1 MQKKAVSFFR
11 RLENNLPAFLF
22 SLLAGVCAGA
32 LVYIYHF
39 QLPLFSKSR
48 IALCAVIG
56 FAFSLLVFFSLQRF
70 ILPLF
75 QQHNKK
81 KQVLIILL
89 TIIASLLL
97 AFMLDY
103 TILRI
108 HPLYPQRSLLVEM
121 DLSNLP
127 EDIEGVSFSH
137 LELAYRDVGYSE
149 FTIDG
154 DYEKRDAALFFP
166 TGQIASIRWQGI
178 TGELARLAFE
188 PTSQPFEIQVHWDE
202 GSDDLDLYQS
212 GDVLAIHTKDFPLFP
227 HEALIIHLLSLP
239 LIFAVLFGLLNGL
252 FSPRPYA
259 GFMLMIWLFIYLLYY
274 PGIIG
279 DVNIVAVDDL
289 LAGQPTDWHPII
301 YTLLVAFNIR
311 FLASASSLLV
321 MQFSALALIF
331 HNVFSYL
338 QEKEVS
344 RVILVA
350 LSLLIALLPTNF
362 LSMITLTNDI
372 PYSIT
377 LTALTFL
384 IFKIIVSNGKWLE
397 SKTNLLLLSLTASLA
412 ILFRYNGIPAVA
424 FFFVCLLL
432 AYPKHW
438 LRSLLSAA
446 VVMALW
452 FFVTGPLYNMLNVTS
467 QTEGHFDNIL
477 LHHISAHVDNG
488 TPLSVEESAYLDSL
502 LPLEEWKYSCCTNAS
517 MWQNDDFDREAF
529 HTQSAYNRRL
539 ALSLFRRN
547 PALEIGHMLCASDI
561 VWDTA
566 GGCEIKHPSLEYIRE
581 DYFWTG
587 SYFPQYQESS
597 FFPMLV
603 KPISAFISYL
613 DGSPLFS
620 SIFWRPAWYL
630 YLSIICVIVFAMRN
644 RSIRGLLLL
653 APIMGQSLFLLLFNR
668 VQNFRYQYCVVLVGL
683 LLLALVFYKPR
694 ED

>member
-1 MQKKAVSFFR
+1 M
-11 RLENNLPAFLF
+11 
-22 SLLAGVCAGA
+22 
-32 LVYIYHF
+32 
-39 QLPLFSKSR
+39 
-48 IALCAVIG
+48 ALCAIVA
-56 FAFSLLVFFSLQRF
+56 FAFSILVFFSLQKF

-75 QQHNKK
+75 QQHKK
-81 KQVLIILL
+81 GKQIIIILL
-89 TIIASLLL
+89 TVITSLLL
-97 AFMLDY
+97 AFTLDY
-103 TILRI
+103 TIPRI
-108 HPLYPQRSLLVEM
+108 YPLYPQRSLLVEM

-137 LELAYRDVGYSE
+137 LDLAYWDVSYSE
-149 FTIDG
+149 LQIEG
-154 DYEKRDAALFFP
+154 QYEQRSDALFFP
-166 TGQIASIRWQGI
+166 SGQSASIRWRGI
-178 TGELARLAFE
+178 TGELAHLVFE
-188 PTSQPFEIQVHWDE
+188 PTSQPFTIRVNWDDS
-202 GSDDLDLYQS
+202 SDDLDLYQS
-212 GDVLAIHTKDFPLFP
+212 GDVLATHTRDFPLVP
-227 HEALIIHLLSLP
+227 QEALIIRLLSLP
-239 LIFAVLFGLLNGL
+239 LIFAFLFGLFNGL

-259 GFMLMIWLFIYLLYY
+259 GIILMIWLFIYLLYY

-321 MQFSALALIF
+321 MQFSVLALIF
-331 HNVFSYL
+331 HNAFSFL
-338 QEKEVS
+338 QEKGVS

-446 VVMALW
+446 LVLALW

-477 LHHISAHVDNG
+477 LHHISAHVENG
-488 TPLSVEESAYLDSL
+488 TPLSDDESAYLDSL
-502 LPLEEWKYSCCTNAS
+502 LPLVEWKYSCCTNSA
-517 MWQNDDFDREAF
+517 MWSNTNFDREAF
-529 HTQSAYNRRL
+529 HANSTYNRQL
-539 ALSLFRRN
+539 ALSLFRRD

-561 VWDTA
+561 VWDISE
-566 GGCEIKHPSLEYIRE
+566 GCVIKHPSLEYLRE

-603 KPISAFISYL
+603 KPVSAFISYL
-613 DGSPLFS
+613 DRSTLIS
-620 SIFWRPAWYL
+620 AVLWRPAWFL
-630 YLSIICVIVFAMRN
+630 YISIICAIIIAMRN
-644 RSIRGLLLL
+644 RTIRGLLLL

-668 VQNFRYQYCVVLVGL
+668 VQNFRYQYCVVLIGL
-683 LLLALVFYKPR
+683 LLLALIFYKPS